1 MKKKKRKKSYPR
13 FISFLNPYQLSA
25 NHRISLWDH
34 IRTAI
39 DVRLHFER
47 ETLIGATFVDTLE
60 IIQFKQRNVIGYF
73 FPGANTPVVAH
84 PRALTFLLPPCG
96 LNADGRVDRHAA
108 FQAALLLLLLLL
120 QRR

>member
-73 FPGANTPVVAH
+73 FPGRKH
-84 PRALTFLLPPCG
+84 PGCRSPSRINFPPPPMRIEC
-96 LNADGRVDRHAA
+96 
-108 FQAALLLLLLLL
+108 
-120 QRR
+120 RRES